1 MSVPPT
7 LLSIAL
13 ILAASGAIAMAALVL
28 RVRRLTSAV
37 DGARHLHRQALD
49 AEEMLV
55 RRMRLAAHDVRG
67 VGMTMHGHA
76 DHLVAA
82 GHADAAGIASGAAD
96 LLDLADDLQDLT
108 IDTESPRMLRDET
121 VVLGAVVDEAIGA
134 VCATILPGRRN
145 WRIQPDLRPIR
156 LRADR
161 RALRHAIT
169 RILADA
175 VRGTRNDDW
184 IDVGG
189 DHSGGGYSLFIADEG
204 KGASTPDAVA
214 RRQDSRGISL
224 RLALARALIEAH
236 DGHLA
241 VEAHAGVG
249 SKVSLMFPAERVL
262 AEVPPVSRPSHS
274 YGGPATAGGARDR

>member
-1 MSVPPT
+1 MSLPPF
-7 LLSIAL
+7 LASIAAVLAVCGL
-13 ILAASGAIAMAALVL
+13 ITIAVLLIRLRRMSRSLA
-28 RVRRLTSAV
+28 
-37 DGARHLHRQALD
+37 GARHLHRQALD
-49 AEEMLV
+49 AEAVLI

-67 VGMTMHGHA
+67 VGMTLHGHA

-82 GHADAAGIASGAAD
+82 GHADAAGIAGGAAD

-108 IDTESPRMLRDET
+108 IDTESPRVLRDET
-121 VVLGAVVDEAIGA
+121 VMLGAVVDEAIGA

-189 DHSGGGYSLFIADEG
+189 ELGGAGYTLFIADEG
-204 KGASTPDAVA
+204 NGALTPDVVA

-236 DGHLA
+236 DGHMA

-249 SKVSLMFPAERVL
+249 SKVSLSFPLGRLVAE
-262 AEVPPVSRPSHS
+262 APPVSRPSHS
-274 YGGPATAGGARDR
+274 YGGPAPAAGGRDR

>member
-1 MSVPPT
+1 
-7 LLSIAL
+7 
-13 ILAASGAIAMAALVL
+13 
-28 RVRRLTSAV
+28 
-37 DGARHLHRQALD
+37 
-49 AEEMLV
+49 MLV

-67 VGMTMHGHA
+67 VGMTLHGHA

-82 GHADAAGIASGAAD
+82 GYTDAVGIASGAGD

-108 IDTESPRMLRDET
+108 IDTDSPRMLRDET

-189 DHSGGGYSLFIADEG
+189 DHCGGGYSLFIADEG
-204 KGASTPDAVA
+204 KGAATPEAVA

-262 AEVPPVSRPSHS
+262 AAGPPVSRPSHS
-274 YGGPATAGGARDR
+274 YGGPATADGARDR